1 MKCKICGKENSAEA
15 VKCKQCNAL
24 LRRPETPAQAVA
36 PETPAAR
43 AKTPLLVGAGAGLL
57 VIAAVVYVGFLRGP
71 SADPQPAVAAA
82 PKPVALEQQI
92 ADEVRKLEKAQQQ
105 DLAELSL
112 DGLYGTPSF
121 ATREAIMQYSFA
133 VKEMEE
139 RRASH
144 GQQWQ
149 AWRPEVLKR
158 IQDSGQTADEK
169 AALVKKVESALA
181 ASEAQSAKARA
192 ASKQWAHVT
201 LDLYDYAASNAEH
214 LDARGAEMS
223 FRDAEVA
230 EGFRGRLAR
239 AQRLQQEAEK
249 LALQAAQTRRA
260 RLKEAGIVVPD

>member
-1 MKCKICGKENSAEA
+1 MKCRICGKDNTADA

-24 LRRPETPAQAVA
+24 LRRAEASAAAVA
-36 PETPAAR
+36 PAAPTGR
-43 AKTPLLVGAGAGLL
+43 GKAPLLMAAVAGVV
-57 VIAAVVYVGFLRGP
+57 VIAAMLYFGFLRGP
-71 SADPQPAVAAA
+71 SGEPPQAVAAA

-92 ADEVRKLEKAQQQ
+92 GDEVRKLEKAQQQ
-105 DLAELSL
+105 ELAELSL
-112 DGLYGTPSF
+112 EGLYGTPSF

-133 VKEMEE
+133 VKELEE
-139 RRASH
+139 RRVSH
-144 GQQWQ
+144 ERQWQ

-158 IQDSGQTADEK
+158 IQDSGKSAEEK
-169 AALVKKVESALA
+169 AALVKKVESALS
-181 ASEAQSAKARA
+181 ASEAQGAKARA

-249 LALQAAQTRRA
+249 LASQAEQTRRS
-260 RLKEAGIVVPD
+260 RLKEAGITVPD